1 MPRVELSGNA
11 LTGVDAL
18 PQVITPARQ
27 ESFDTTNHDGDQ
39 PTSVTAAAFTVHFD
53 PKDAEAGSEQVP
65 EPQPTAVDIEH
76 VAVNDDPRQWSSRR
90 KAVNLAI
97 ISITAIAPVLG
108 VNIYIPAFNQIKQQL
123 HASNQEI
130 ALSLSVFVFV
140 QGTGPLIW
148 SAISEIFGRKWV
160 YVLALAIYAAGSVA
174 AALARSM
181 AVLISMRIVQAFGA
195 SVAFTLGS
203 GTIADMYD
211 THERGARVGLFYAV
225 PLLGPS
231 IGPML
236 GGIVVQV
243 WSWRATFW
251 LMVILAGLS
260 MAMFLFF
267 KETFRKERSLAYQ
280 SAKKRAL
287 SRSQSR
293 LQSAQLSGV
302 HSRDE
307 KTPRPVMTGDHHVSH
322 LQDLEKGTPVPQEEV
337 NQVKTTFA
345 DINPVSPAWKVLKQ
359 KSNIVALLASGVF
372 YQDSTF
378 KRRSTEQWT
387 GPGSFFGYSYGICYT
402 CARTFA
408 APPYSYNALKV
419 GSVLLSFGLGNVA
432 GSILGGRWS
441 DRILSRLKAAN
452 GGFRLQSTTHAMVIL
467 PLATLAYGWTCHF
480 HVHVAAPVVSLFVAG
495 FSLFWAYSSSLTY
508 VVDSNPGRASS
519 AIAMNST
526 FRGLIGLVV
535 AEVSGPIQDS
545 IGDGGLYSIWC
556 GILYAVAAALFLL
569 SKKGAAW
576 RDNEEQLRLKKQ
588 VEKLEKPQLSD
599 SK

>member
-1 MPRVELSGNA
+1 MSSGNA

-18 PQVITPARQ
+18 PPVITPARQ
-27 ESFDTTNHDGDQ
+27 ESLDTTTHVDDQ
-39 PTSVTAAAFTVHFD
+39 PTCVTAAASTVHFD
-53 PKDAEAGSEQVP
+53 PRDAEAGPEQVP

-76 VAVNDDPRQWSSRR
+76 VAVSDDPRQWSSRR

-97 ISITAIAPVLG
+97 ISITAIAPALG
-108 VNIYIPAFNQIKQQL
+108 VNIYNPAFNQIKQQL
-123 HASNQEI
+123 RATNQEI
-130 ALSLSVFVFV
+130 ALSLS
-140 QGTGPLIW
+140 
-148 SAISEIFGRKWV
+148 WV
-160 YVLALAIYAAGSVA
+160 YVLALAIYAVGCVA
-174 AALARSM
+174 AALAHSM
-181 AVLISMRIVQAFGA
+181 AVLIAMRTIQAFGA

-211 THERGARVGLFYAV
+211 THERGARVGMFYAV

-280 SAKKRAL
+280 SAKKRAV
-287 SRSQSR
+287 SRNQSR
-293 LQSAQLSGV
+293 LQSAQLSRV
-302 HSRDE
+302 PSRDE
-307 KTPRPVMTGDHHVSH
+307 KTPRTVMTGEPHVSH
-322 LQDLEKGTPVPQEEV
+322 LQDLEKGAPVSQEEAT
-337 NQVKTTFA
+337 QVKPTFA
-345 DINPVSPAWKVLKQ
+345 DINPVGPAWKVLKQ
-359 KSNIVALLASGVF
+359 KSNIVVLLAS
-372 YQDSTF
+372 
-378 KRRSTEQWT
+378 
-387 GPGSFFGYSYGICYT
+387 GSFFGYSYGICYT

-432 GSILGGRWS
+432 GSILGGKWS

-452 GGFRLQSTTHAMVIL
+452 GGVSKPEFRLQSTIPAMVIL

-480 HVHVAAPVVSLFVAG
+480 HVHVAAPVVFLFVAG
-495 FSLFWAYSSSLTY
+495 FCLLWAYSSTLAY

-519 AIAMNST
+519 ATAMNST
-526 FRGLIGLVV
+526 FRGLAGLVV

-556 GILYAVAAALFLL
+556 GILYAVAATLFLL

-588 VEKLEKPQLSD
+588 LKKLEKSQLFD